1 MKMNT
6 KFFALLFVIFFVS
19 ISLVSASD
27 SDNQTLMINNNDDM
41 GLSVDDSPDYDLSV
55 DESASDNYTAGTGT
69 FTELQKTIW
78 GSTAGDT
85 LVLDKDYELD
95 SDLVRQH
102 IIIDRTLTID
112 GNGHTLDAKNLKRI
126 FYIEPQA
133 TNTVLKNINF
143 VNGYHSQSG
152 SAIFWRADNGVLTDC
167 TFTNNVANENG
178 GAVYWGGNNGTATN
192 NVFKNNKAGVEKLS
206 SYQSAGAIYWEG
218 NDGNVSNNQFSD
230 NFALTNG
237 GAITWKGTGGTL
249 KNNVFTNNLGK
260 ESGGAVYWDGSDGII
275 DNNTFDSNTAELSG
289 GALYYEAKNGVA
301 SNNKFIKNKA
311 ITNAGAIRWKGDS
324 GTVTDNY
331 FESNTATLTGGAI
344 YWEGTKGQLK
354 NNEFIK
360 SNADVS
366 AGAVMWNGN
375 SATLDNN
382 IYTDNTAKE
391 YGGAV
396 YFKGNSSSLTN
407 SQFKNNKAAKSG
419 AAIYWE
425 GNSGQVTKNT
435 FEDSISSE
443 GSGAAIKW
451 SGSDGV
457 VSENNFKNSQ
467 AVSGGA
473 VYWDGANGKLTNN
486 NFTKSTASKA
496 GGAVYW
502 NSNGAEITGNSFDGS
517 TTTSDYGGAI
527 YFNGDSSKINNN
539 IFTNNKASKS
549 GGALYY
555 NGASNTANNNIFRD
569 NTAQSGSGGAV
580 SWNGKQA
587 TLTNNTF
594 KGNSAQKGTAVYGE
608 GNNAKVTKN
617 TFLNSKEDDG
627 TLRWEGS
634 AEIKDNIYRNEVR
647 TTKIALNNMT
657 IYYGQNARL
666 VATLTD
672 TDSQPLSGKP
682 VLIIIFHGERSSG
695 ETDSKGQ
702 VSTELSTMDVG
713 TYTVSA
719 QFAGDNDYDPSSAKA
734 TVTVKKAPTTTTL
747 NLTKDLYSGQD
758 IVLTAYVNATEGNV
772 TFYVGPYGESRT
784 RNLVNGAATLR
795 IPSGFIAGE
804 YDVNAT
810 YNPGD
815 NYLTSSAKDKF
826 TVHKRETTINISDA
840 DIYVGGKGEVVL
852 TLIDCLN
859 QTVADA
865 TINVSFL
872 DNTST
877 LTTDSEGKATLEL
890 EGLAAG
896 TYQIN
901 ALYEG
906 NEDHYLNSTATA
918 TITVKSTIE
927 SNDLTAEIGDV
938 KYNATFFD
946 TNGKPLAK
954 GEYVSFI
961 VENDNLRAKVENNG
975 VATITIDKGVGDYT
989 ITNINTVTGESTTN
1003 KLKITKA
1010 SSTMTMNNVTFYYSG
1025 SEKLNIALTDKNS
1038 KPLANKN
1045 ITLTINGKNIELSTD
1060 EKGTAFH
1067 PVTDDDCKTFGT
1079 YEATVKFAGDEDY
1092 GASQATSTVTYKTTL
1107 ISDDLTAEYG
1117 NVIYNATFLSVNGT
1131 PLAKGTE
1138 VTFST
1143 GNADFKG
1150 KVGDNGVATA
1160 TIDLNSGEYNIK
1172 SYNPSTGEFTTN
1184 KLKIT
1189 KASPNLNVTVKDIEE
1204 GADAVFD
1211 ITSNSQNGLVIL
1223 NIDNKDYN
1231 ANLEK
1236 GKTSITVSNLTNG
1249 KYPYS
1254 VKYVGDANY
1263 TEQSITG
1270 NLNVKSDDVII
1281 TAPDVTKYYKGDERL
1296 TVSLTDKSGA
1306 PLKGKVVFITI
1317 NGVTYNRTTDDKGI
1331 ASMALGLPS
1340 NNYTANIAFKG
1351 DDEYKA
1357 VNTTCNV
1364 VIKATVIGKDLTK
1377 IEKAK
1382 VPYRATFLDSTGKP
1396 LAKGTEIQFNIN
1408 GVFYK
1413 RVIGDNGEGQLNIN
1427 LVAGKYTIT
1436 ATNTQ
1441 TGENAANTVI
1451 INPRIVNNTDVT
1463 KFFKNGT
1470 QYYVTVLDDNG
1481 NPAKANES
1489 VTFNINGVL
1498 YTRQTNE
1505 NGTARMNINLP
1516 PGKYTITAEYKNCKA
1531 SNEIK
1536 VLPVLSAED
1545 ISMKYRDGS
1554 TFKANLVDGSGS
1566 PYANQNITFNINGVL
1581 YNRLTNENGTAE
1593 LRINLMAGEYI
1604 ITSTYNGAS
1613 IANKVTIRP

>member
-1 MKMNT
+1 MKINW
-6 KFFALLFVIFFVS
+6 KFITIIFLVFF
-19 ISLVSASD
+19 ISLSFVSASD
-27 SDNQTLMINNNDDM
+27 LDNQTTDM
-41 GLSVDDSPDYDLSV
+41 SNGDIIGVDDTSNYKSF
-55 DESASDNYTAGTGT
+55 DELGKIIYGAKD
-69 FTELQKTIW
+69 
-78 GSTAGDT
+78 GDT
-85 LVLDKDYELD
+85 ITLNNSYLNTNTSTIYIGKSITLDGNGF
-95 SDLVRQH
+95 
-102 IIIDRTLTID
+102 TID
-112 GNGHTLDAKNLKRI
+112 GNGKTRIFTVAGNNVVLKNLK
-126 FYIEPQA
+126 
-133 TNTVLKNINF
+133 F
-143 VNGYHSQSG
+143 VNGAFGVGGAISWSG
-152 SAIFWRADNGVLTDC
+152 NQGTIENCIFDKNTASSSSGGALFWGASNGKIINSNFTNNIAQTSGGVVSIEGDNFLIEGNIFSDNTGKLGGAIRAVGNSHRFINNEFTSNIATTSGGAIRVEGNDTIITGNTFDRNSAEGTLGGAVIALGNNINIANNK
-167 TFTNNVANENG
+167 FTNNVAKRDG
-178 GAVYWGGNNGTATN
+178 GAIDIEGSVSDSGSMPGINNKIENNVFTSNSATYGGAISFNGKLGTISENNFTKNHASELGGAIRWAGVSDTTGSITNNQFEENDADISGGAIFSKGNKSTITGNTFKNSKLNEKNNGAGGAMNIHGNECIIENNKYMSNTAALVGGAINYEGNNGKINKNT
-192 NVFKNNKAGVEKLS
+192 FDNNKATTS
-206 SYQSAGAIYWEG
+206 SGGALYISGDSNQIEENNFTKNVANGNLGGAISING
-218 NDGNVSNNQFSD
+218 KNSNINNNDFTQNI
-230 NFALTNG
+230 AKTNG
-237 GAITWKGTGGTL
+237 GAIYIKGSGSTI
-249 KNNVFTNNLGK
+249 TNN
-260 ESGGAVYWDGSDGII
+260 
-275 DNNTFDSNTAELSG
+275 NFDSNTAENTG
-289 GALYYEAKNGVA
+289 GALRVETGDNTKIEGNTFNKNIAKSNGGA
-301 SNNKFIKNKA
+301 INIEGAELSIINNKFYENQAQNDK
-311 ITNAGAIRWKGDS
+311 
-324 GTVTDNY
+324 
-331 FESNTATLTGGAI
+331 LGGAI
-344 YWEGTKGQLK
+344 W
-354 NNEFIK
+354 
-360 SNADVS
+360 
-366 AGAVMWNGN
+366 
-375 SATLDNN
+375 
-382 IYTDNTAKE
+382 
-391 YGGAV
+391 
-396 YFKGNSSSLTN
+396 FKG
-407 SQFKNNKAAKSG
+407 
-419 AAIYWE
+419 
-425 GNSGQVTKNT
+425 
-435 FEDSISSE
+435 
-443 GSGAAIKW
+443 
-451 SGSDGV
+451 
-457 VSENNFKNSQ
+457 
-467 AVSGGA
+467 
-473 VYWDGANGKLTNN
+473 DGANI
-486 NFTKSTASKA
+486 
-496 GGAVYW
+496 
-502 NSNGAEITGNSFDGS
+502 NSNT
-517 TTTSDYGGAI
+517 
-527 YFNGDSSKINNN
+527 FNG
-539 IFTNNKASKS
+539 
-549 GGALYY
+549 
-555 NGASNTANNNIFRD
+555 NTAR
-569 NTAQSGSGGAV
+569 T
-580 SWNGKQA
+580 
-587 TLTNNTF
+587 
-594 KGNSAQKGTAVYGE
+594 GTAINGE
-608 GNNAKVTKN
+608 TSGTKVVKN
-617 TFLNSKEDDG
+617 TFLNSEESDKTLIRLDG
-627 TLRWEGS
+627 NNNDVS
-634 AEIKDNIYRNEVR
+634 DNIYKKQDPS
-647 TTKIALNNMT
+647 TKLTMNDLT
-657 IYYGQNARL
+657 VYYGGTAKL

-672 TDSQPLSGKP
+672 SDSQALPDKKITINFINKNYELK
-682 VLIIIFHGERSSG
+682 
-695 ETDSKGQ
+695 TDSKGQ
-702 VSTELSTMDVG
+702 VSIDVKDLSPN
-713 TYTVSA
+713 TY
-719 QFAGDNDYDPSSAKA
+719 KA
-734 TVTVKKAPTTTTL
+734 T
-747 NLTKDLYSGQD
+747 
-758 IVLTAYVNATEGNV
+758 ATFEG
-772 TFYVGPYGESRT
+772 
-784 RNLVNGAATLR
+784 
-795 IPSGFIAGE
+795 
-804 YDVNAT
+804 DDD
-810 YNPGD
+810 YNK
-815 NYLTSSAKDKF
+815 N
-826 TVHKRETTINISDA
+826 
-840 DIYVGGKGEVVL
+840 
-852 TLIDCLN
+852 
-859 QTVADA
+859 
-865 TINVSFL
+865 
-872 DNTST
+872 
-877 LTTDSEGKATLEL
+877 
-890 EGLAAG
+890 
-896 TYQIN
+896 
-901 ALYEG
+901 
-906 NEDHYLNSTATA
+906 TATA
-918 TITVKSTIE
+918 TVTAKSTIE
-927 SNDLTAEIGDV
+927 SKDLTATYGNAN
-938 KYNATFFD
+938 YNATFLD
-946 TNGKPLAK
+946 SNGKPLAK
-954 GEYVSFI
+954 GKYVTFT
-961 VENDNLRAKVENNG
+961 VENDNYRAQVGDNG
-975 VATITIDKGVGDYT
+975 IATATIDKGVGDYT

-1143 GNADFKG
+1143 GNGDFKG

-1263 TEQSITG
+1263 TEQNITG

-1296 TVSLTDKSGA
+1296 TVSLTDKAGA

-1317 NGVTYNRTTDDKGI
+1317 NGRTYNRTTDDKGI

-1340 NNYTANIAFKG
+1340 NNYTANITFKG

-1436 ATNTQ
+1436 AINTQ

-1505 NGTARMNINLP
+1505 NGTVRMNINLP
-1516 PGKYTITAEYKNCKA
+1516 PGEYTITAEYKNCKA

-1536 VLPVLSAED
+1536 VLPVLSAKD
-1545 ISMKYRDGS
+1545 IDMKYRDGT
-1554 TFKANLVDGSGS
+1554 TFKANLVDGSGN